1 MEIEQNIWG
10 FTAEGEAIVL
20 YKMTNAGGASVKL
33 TNIGATVVSVE
44 VPDRDGRL
52 ANVALG
58 YDDFKSYFGD
68 GPCMGKTVGRFAQPD
83 PGSEIY
89 VGRRGIPIVGELLR
103 RAAPY
108 ARRRHQR
115 LCEQNL
121 GEPRGDRPGRFL
133 AVQSRRRPGVSG
145 RT

>member
-52 ANVALG
+52 PHA
-58 YDDFKSYFGD
+58 
-68 GPCMGKTVGRFAQPD
+68 GP
-83 PGSEIY
+83 
-89 VGRRGIPIVGELLR
+89 RR
-103 RAAPY
+103 
-108 ARRRHQR
+108 
-115 LCEQNL
+115 
-121 GEPRGDRPGRFL
+121 D
-133 AVQSRRRPGVSG
+133 
-145 RT
+145 

>member
-68 GPCMGKTVGRFAQPD
+68 GPCMGKTVGRFA
-83 PGSEIY
+83 
-89 VGRRGIPIVGELLR
+89 RLL
-103 RAAPY
+103 P
-108 ARRRHQR
+108 R
-115 LCEQNL
+115 LFLCPQNL
-121 GEPRGDRPGRFL
+121 HCENTSN
-133 AVQSRRRPGVSG
+133 QI
-145 RT
+145 

>member
-58 YDDFKSYFGD
+58 
-68 GPCMGKTVGRFAQPD
+68 
-83 PGSEIY
+83 
-89 VGRRGIPIVGELLR
+89 
-103 RAAPY
+103 
-108 ARRRHQR
+108 
-115 LCEQNL
+115 
-121 GEPRGDRPGRFL
+121 
-133 AVQSRRRPGVSG
+133 
-145 RT
+145 